1 MRREVRDQFY
11 VALAALVVFF
21 TLLGTPYLWDEDEP
35 KNAECAREMLE
46 AGNWSVPQ
54 FNYALRTDKPIL
66 LYWLMLASY
75 KTFGV
80 NEFAARFWSAVL
92 AIGTSL
98 LTYHIGRRLY
108 GREVGLW
115 SGLAIASCLMF
126 GISGRA
132 ATPDSTLIFCITL
145 TLYLFV
151 RFGGVLSSAAATL
164 SNDGPLTRG
173 GYLAMYAAMG
183 LAVLAKGPVGIVL
196 PGGIMGLFLLCRV
209 QQESKVIDTSTG
221 SKKWFDRSL
230 DDILSTR
237 APRFVVTI
245 FRTLAPRRLLAV
257 TLSLR
262 PLTLLAVVGLV
273 ALPWYI
279 TVDIKTAGEWTE
291 GFLFKHNVAR
301 FNGAM
306 EGHSGP
312 IVYYVIAVLIGFF
325 PWSCL
330 MPIGV
335 YRLVRRLKLGVAN
348 PDRNADTFLACW
360 AGLYIGFFSLAS
372 TKLPSYVLPAY
383 PALALITG
391 RVIVEW
397 LQSPSLVPRLWFR
410 LAIYTP
416 AIVGVGLIVGL
427 PIMAS
432 YLLPGEQWLGVL
444 GVSLIVG
451 TCVLVYFANRSALSE
466 KYALRVPAT
475 FAIMSVT
482 FVVSLVAV
490 AAGRISLHTTS
501 PQIVRVAHEIAGPDA
516 QLIGFRHYEP
526 TLIYYARR
534 QIPSVDTAEQLH
546 AALAR
551 LPGACIVTRDEHLE
565 ALTQALEA
573 SPEIAVRKPRFL
585 RRRGEVILALPPTT
599 NIARTTTDMMR
610 R

>member
-1 MRREVRDQFY
+1 MRREVRDQLC
-11 VALAALVVFF
+11 VVLAALVVFF

-80 NEFAARFWSAVL
+80 NEFAARFWSAAL
-92 AIGTSL
+92 AVGTSL

-115 SGLAIASCLMF
+115 AGLAIASCLMF

-151 RFGGVLSSAAATL
+151 RFGGVLSSATTTL
-164 SNDGPLTRG
+164 SSAGPLTRG
-173 GYLAMYAAMG
+173 GYIAMYGAMG

-196 PGGIMGLFLLCRV
+196 PGGIIGLFLLCRV
-209 QQESKVIDTSTG
+209 QQESATVDTSTDNAAPA
-221 SKKWFDRSL
+221 KWYYGWFRN
-230 DDILSTR
+230 IAPTLS
-237 APRFVVTI
+237 
-245 FRTLAPRRLLAV
+245 PRRLFAV

-262 PLTLLAVVGLV
+262 PLTLLASVGLV

-279 TVDIKTAGEWTE
+279 TVGLKTDGEWLI
-291 GFLFKHNVAR
+291 GFLGKHNVAR
-301 FNGAM
+301 FTGAM

-312 IVYYVIAVLIGFF
+312 IVYYVVAVLIGFF

-335 YRLVRRLKLGVAN
+335 YRLVRRLMLGVAN
-348 PDRNADTFLACW
+348 SDRNADTFLACW

-391 RVIVEW
+391 RFVVEW
-397 LQSPSLVPRLWFR
+397 LQSPALVPRLWFR

-416 AIVGVGLIVGL
+416 AVVGVGLIVGL

-432 YLLPGEQWLGVL
+432 YLLPGEQWLGAL

-451 TCVLVYFANRSALSE
+451 TCALVYFAKRAAINENFAV
-466 KYALRVPAT
+466 RVPAT
-475 FAIMSVT
+475 FAVMSVV

-501 PQIVRVAHEIAGPDA
+501 PQIVRAAHDIAGPDA
-516 QLIGFRHYEP
+516 PLIGFRHYEP

-551 LPGACIVTRDEHLE
+551 LSGACIVTRDEHLE

-585 RRRGEVILALPPTT
+585 RRRGEVILALPPQTT
-599 NIARTTTDMMR
+599 LVRHNQDLLR